1 MRWSIRVSTP
11 ACEFASLLT
20 FETLLRTDWQ
30 MTRSKTIRNLALAA
44 LISTAAWAQP
54 EVPDSMRTRAQ
65 VSTLLDHY
73 PPALKSVLEL
83 DLALLGNQ
91 SYLSAYPA
99 LGTFLN
105 SHPEIARNPSFYLG
119 DAANR
124 RFNSPERE
132 SPMIEIWRNVFQ
144 GLTMLL
150 VFGTVVGVVVWLI
163 RTIMDYRRW
172 QRLAKVQA
180 DVHTKILDRFTAN
193 DELLAYI
200 QSHAGRRFLES
211 SPIMLDEGPRSV
223 AAPLGRILW
232 SVQFGLI
239 LTAGGIG
246 LHFVS
251 GILPDDGSQPLRIL
265 SGMAIAIGIGFVL
278 SAGVSY
284 ILSRRLGLIDPASRP
299 QSPVE

>member
-1 MRWSIRVSTP
+1 
-11 ACEFASLLT
+11 
-20 FETLLRTDWQ
+20 
-30 MTRSKTIRNLALAA
+30 MTRSNIARKLILAA
-44 LISTAAWAQP
+44 LIATASWAQP
-54 EVPDSMRTRAQ
+54 DLPDSTHTRAQ
-65 VSTLLDHY
+65 FSSVLDRY
-73 PPALKSVLEL
+73 PPALKSVLAL
-83 DLALLGNQ
+83 DPALLNNQ

-99 LGTFLN
+99 LGAFLN

-124 RFNSPERE
+124 RFNAPERE
-132 SPMIEIWRNVFQ
+132 SPYVEMWRNVFQ

-150 VFGTVVGVVVWLI
+150 VFGTIVGLIAWLI

-180 DVHTKILDRFTAN
+180 EVHTKILDRFTAH

-246 LHFVS
+246 LLLVS
-251 GILPDDGSQPLRIL
+251 GILPDEGSQPLRVL

-299 QSPVE
+299 ARPESPVE

>member
-1 MRWSIRVSTP
+1 
-11 ACEFASLLT
+11 
-20 FETLLRTDWQ
+20 
-30 MTRSKTIRNLALAA
+30 MTRSKTIRILALAA
-44 LISTAAWAQP
+44 LLTTAVQAQP
-54 EVPDSMRTRAQ
+54 ELPDTMRTRAQ
-65 VSTLLDHY
+65 LSTLLDHF
-73 PPALKSVLEL
+73 PPALRSVLAL
-83 DLALLGNQ
+83 DPALLNNQ

-124 RFNSPERE
+124 RFNVPDRE
-132 SPMIEIWRNVFQ
+132 SPAIEMWRNVFQ
-144 GLTMLL
+144 GLSLLL
-150 VFGTVVGVVVWLI
+150 VFGTAVSLIAWLV
-163 RTIMDYRRW
+163 RTTMDYRRW

-246 LHFVS
+246 LHMVS

-265 SGMAIAIGIGFVL
+265 SGMAIAVGIGFVL

-284 ILSRRLGLIDPASRP
+284 ILSRRLGLIDSASRP
-299 QSPVE
+299 EHPVE

>member
-1 MRWSIRVSTP
+1 
-11 ACEFASLLT
+11 
-20 FETLLRTDWQ
+20 
-30 MTRSKTIRNLALAA
+30 MTRSKTIPTLALAA
-44 LISTAAWAQP
+44 LMTTAAWAQP
-54 EVPDSMRTRAQ
+54 GTAPEFPDTMRTRAQ
-65 VSTLLDHY
+65 LSTILDHY
-73 PPALKSVLEL
+73 PPSLHNV
-83 DLALLGNQ
+83 LALDPALLNNQ
-91 SYLSAYPA
+91 SYLSAYPG
-99 LGTFLN
+99 LGNFLN
-105 SHPEIARNPSFYLG
+105 THPEIARNPSFYLG

-124 RFNSPERE
+124 RFNAPERE
-132 SPMIEIWRNVFQ
+132 SPYIEIWRNVFQ

-150 VFGTVVGVVVWLI
+150 VFGTMVGVVVWLV

-180 DVHTKILDRFTAN
+180 EVHTKILDRFTAN

-200 QSHAGRRFLES
+200 GSHAGRRFLES

-246 LHFVS
+246 LLLVS
-251 GILPDDGSQPLRIL
+251 GILPDEGSQPLRVL

-278 SAGVSY
+278 SAGVAQARPHR
-284 ILSRRLGLIDPASRP
+284 LRPTSRAPRVSGRIKC
-299 QSPVE
+299 